1 MAETATAPRSA
12 ELRTLVEGAADR
24 VRDLRSLH
32 ADRRPDTWADDIR
45 SASAELMNLDREFEA
60 ARRME
65 DYDLRAAAWYAALNA
80 PPASEA
86 RGPQAAFTP
95 TDREARTVGEMF
107 TDRDDYRAYT
117 EARSGRLPEMEMRT
131 LATTYSTDAGGN
143 NIWVPV
149 GSPTL
154 KAPRQ
159 QRFFLR
165 DLLDVAPTTLAAVP
179 YIRELTPTSTETG
192 AAMTSQG
199 SAKAEVENKFEQD
212 TAIIQKVTA
221 WIPVTEE
228 VLMDAPLLAAYITNR
243 LSYMLQVREQAQVLS
258 GNGTAPQ
265 IKGILNFSGVQTQGS
280 INDDPWAVF
289 GNAAGKIENVD
300 GYADGIAMN
309 PLDYW
314 LGVVERHANLFDGQ
328 AIGNAPFGTPTPT
341 VWGLPVVRTRALS
354 QNAAIVGDWASGA
367 TLLDRQQ
374 ITVRQSD
381 SHDDY
386 FVKNK
391 VAILAEE
398 RIGLACHRPDF
409 FVSCTLAF
417 T

>member
-1 MAETATAPRSA
+1 MAVTEATPRSA
-12 ELRTLVEGAADR
+12 ELRTLVEGAADK
-24 VRDLRSLH
+24 VRELRQLH
-32 ADRRPDTWADDIR
+32 PDRRPDTWADDLR
-45 SASAELMNLDREFEA
+45 SASTELLNLDREFEA
-60 ARRME
+60 ARSVER
-65 DYDLRAAAWYAALNA
+65 YDLEMLALEHARTA
-80 PPASEA
+80 PAHEA
-86 RGPQAAFTP
+86 RGPEAAFRG
-95 TDREARTVGEMF
+95 DSGREARSAGERF
-107 TDRDDYRAYT
+107 IDRDEYREFSQAG
-117 EARSGRLPEMEMRT
+117 GRMPAMEMRT
-131 LATTYSTDAGGN
+131 LATTYSDDPGGN
-143 NIWVPV
+143 DIWLPI
-149 GSPTL
+149 GTPTL

-192 AAMTSQG
+192 AAMTAQG

-212 TAIIQKVTA
+212 TAVIQKVTA

-228 VLMDAPLLAAYITNR
+228 VMMDAPLLAAYITNR
-243 LSYMLQVREQAQVLS
+243 LSYMLQVREQAQVLN

-265 IKGILNFSGVQTQGS
+265 IKGILQFSGVQTQAAV
-280 INDDPWAVF
+280 NDDPWAVF
-289 GNAAGKIENVD
+289 GLAAGKIENVD

-314 LGVVERHANLFDGQ
+314 AGVVERHANQFDGNAQ
-328 AIGNAPFGTPTPT
+328 GNAPFGTPTPT

-354 QNAAIVGDWASGA
+354 SGDAIVGDWAAGA
-367 TLLDRQQ
+367 TLLDRQS

-391 VAILAEE
+391 VAVLAEE
-398 RIGLACHRPDF
+398 RIGLAVHRPDF
-409 FVSCTLAF
+409 FVDCTVAF

>member
-12 ELRTLVEGAADR
+12 ELRTLVEGAADK

-32 ADRRPDTWADDIR
+32 ADRRPDTWADDLR
-45 SASAELMNLDREFEA
+45 AASNDLLNLDREFEA

-65 DYDLRAAAWYAALNA
+65 DYDLRAAAWHAALTA
-80 PPASEA
+80 PPSSEA
-86 RGPQAAFTP
+86 RGPQAAFDNP
-95 TDREARTVGEMF
+95 RREARTAGERF
-107 TDRDDYRAYT
+107 TSTDEYKAYA
-117 EARSGRLPEMEMRT
+117 EARTGRLPEVEMRT
-131 LATTYSTDAGGN
+131 LATTYSDDPGGN
-143 NIWVPV
+143 DIWLPI
-149 GSPTL
+149 GTPTL

-179 YIRELTPTSTETG
+179 YIRELNPTSTETG
-192 AAMTSQG
+192 AAMTAQG
-199 SAKAEVENKFEQD
+199 SAKAEVANSFEQD

-228 VLMDAPLLAAYITNR
+228 VMMDAPLLAAYITNR
-243 LSYMLQVREQAQVLS
+243 LSYMLQVREQAQVLN

-265 IKGILNFSGVQTQGS
+265 IKGILQFSGVQTQGS
-280 INDDPWAVF
+280 VNDDPWAVF
-289 GNAAGKIENVD
+289 GLAAGKIENVD

-314 LGVVERHANLFDGQ
+314 AGVVERHANQFDGNAQ
-328 AIGNAPFGTPTPT
+328 GNAPFGTPTPT
-341 VWGLPVVRTRALS
+341 VWGLPVVRTRALT
-354 QNAAIVGDWASGA
+354 AGDAIVGDWAAGA
-367 TLLDRQQ
+367 TLLDRQS

-398 RIGLACHRPDF
+398 RIGLAVHRPDF
-409 FVSCTLAF
+409 FVDCTIAF

>member
-1 MAETATAPRSA
+1 MAETATPPRSA
-12 ELRTLVEGAADR
+12 ELRVLVEGAADK
-24 VRDLRSLH
+24 VRELRSMH
-32 ADRRPDTWADDIR
+32 ADRRPDTWADDLR
-45 SASAELMNLDREFEA
+45 AASTEVLNLDREFSA
-60 ARRME
+60 ARSIE
-65 DYDLRAAAWYAALNA
+65 KYDLEMLALEHARTA
-80 PPASEA
+80 PTSEA
-86 RGPQAAFTP
+86 RGPEAAFRGDTG
-95 TDREARTVGEMF
+95 REARSAGERF
-107 TDRDDYRAYT
+107 TDRDEYRSFAK
-117 EARSGRLPEMEMRT
+117 SGGRLPEMEMRT
-131 LATTYSTDAGGN
+131 LATTYSTDPGGN
-143 NIWVPV
+143 NVWLPI
-149 GSPTL
+149 GTPTL
-154 KAPRQ
+154 QAPRQ

-192 AAMTSQG
+192 AAMTAQG

-228 VLMDAPLLAAYITNR
+228 VMMDAPLLAAYITNR
-243 LSYMLQVREQAQVLS
+243 LSYMLQVREQAQVLN

-265 IKGILNFSGVQTQGS
+265 IKGILQFSSVQTQGS
-280 INDDPWAVF
+280 VNDDPWAVV
-289 GNAAGKIENVD
+289 GLAAGKVENVD

-314 LGVVERHANLFDGQ
+314 AGVVERHANQFDGNAQ
-328 AIGNAPFGTPTPT
+328 GNAPLGTPTPT

-354 QNAAIVGDWASGA
+354 SGSMIVADWMGGA
-367 TLLDRQQ
+367 TLLDRQS

-391 VAILAEE
+391 IAVLAEE
-398 RIGLACHRPDF
+398 RIGLAVHRPDY
-409 FVSCTLAF
+409 FVSCTVAF